1 MDIKSARLIYFSPT
15 QTTKKVVEG
24 IAQGIET
31 PGVEDIDLTLRD
43 VTALKL
49 PEMHDELAIIG
60 SPVYAGRLP
69 HDVTSRLRQIKGN
82 NTPAVIV
89 VVYGN
94 RAYED
99 ALLELRDLVLE
110 AGCKPVAAGA
120 FIGEHSFSTNSTP
133 IAAGRPDQDDLR
145 KARAFGKMV
154 REKMRTIRAID
165 EIFRLQVPGH
175 FPYKQGSALSGIWPV
190 TQAAMCA
197 KCENCAS
204 VCPTGAI
211 TVGESVETVGSM
223 CIRCCA
229 CVKTCSTGARV
240 MEEPRIKQVAEQL
253 SENCNKRNEPE
264 IYM

>member
-1 MDIKSARLIYFSPT
+1 MDIKSAKLLYFSPT
-15 QTTKKVVEG
+15 QTTKRVLEG
-24 IAQGIET
+24 IAQGLQVTRIE
-31 PGVEDIDLTLRD
+31 GVDLTRRD
-43 VTALKL
+43 VAARKL
-49 PEMHDELAIIG
+49 PELDDELVIIG

-69 HDVTSRLRQIKGN
+69 EGMASRLRRIKGN
-82 NTPAVIV
+82 NTPTVIV

-120 FIGEHSFSTNSTP
+120 FIGEHSYSTNATP
-133 IAAGRPDQDDLR
+133 IASGRPDEDDLR

-154 REKMRTIRAID
+154 REKMRNIQAPH
-165 EIFRLQVPGH
+165 EIFRLLVPGR
-175 FPYKQGSALSGIWPV
+175 FPYKEGSALSGISPV
-190 TQAAMCA
+190 TQEAICS
-197 KCENCAS
+197 KCENCVSA
-204 VCPTGAI
+204 CPTGAI
-211 TVGESVETVGSM
+211 AVRGLVETERSM

-240 MEEPRIKQVAEQL
+240 MEEPRIKQVAGQL
-253 SENCNKRNEPE
+253 SVQCSTRKEPE